1 MRYADPKQHRQAPAI
16 WRGGAML
23 AIKRWGGFSLVELM
37 VVVAVAAVLL
47 GIAASDLRSMIRHQ
61 QLKAALSDLFG
72 AIDLTRSQAI
82 TRGMRVYLVPGEGG
96 WSSGW
101 TVFVDHDG
109 DGLPGE
115 RDELIAVHEPLAEGI
130 VVTSGFTS
138 PRTPDYIAY
147 NAGGGSCSHA
157 SSMAARW
164 GTLSLTLGGHT
175 RRIKINMLGRVRACD
190 PARDGES
197 CSGPETP

>member
-1 MRYADPKQHRQAPAI
+1 
-16 WRGGAML
+16 ML
-23 AIKRWGGFSLVELM
+23 AVTRARGFSLVELLA
-37 VVVAVAAVLL
+37 VITVAAVLL
-47 GIAASDLRSMIRHQ
+47 AIAVSDLGSMIRHQ

-82 TRGMRVYLVPGEGG
+82 TRGMRVYLAPAEGG

-101 TVFVDHDG
+101 TIFVDKDG
-109 DGLPGE
+109 DGIPGE
-115 RDELIAVHEPLAEGI
+115 GDELITTHGPVAEGI
-130 VVTSGFTS
+130 VVTTGFTS

-147 NAGGGSCSHA
+147 NGGGRSCSHA

-164 GTLSLTLGGHT
+164 GTLSMSLDGRT
-175 RRIKINMLGRVRACD
+175 RRIKINMLGRARACD

>member
-1 MRYADPKQHRQAPAI
+1 
-16 WRGGAML
+16 ML
-23 AIKRWGGFSLVELM
+23 AIKRSRGFSLVELM
-37 VVVAVAAVLL
+37 VVIAVAAVLL
-47 GIAASDLRSMIRHQ
+47 GIAVSDLGSMIRHQ

-82 TRGMRVYLVPGEGG
+82 TRGTRVYLVPASDG
-96 WSSGW
+96 WTGGW
-101 TVFVDHDG
+101 TVFVDEDG
-109 DGLPGE
+109 DGVPGE
-115 RDELIAVHEPLAEGI
+115 GDELIAVHGPLARGI

-147 NAGGGSCSHA
+147 NAGGRSCSHA

-164 GTLSLTLGGHT
+164 GTLSLALDGQT

-190 PARDGES
+190 PARDGDS

>member
-1 MRYADPKQHRQAPAI
+1 
-16 WRGGAML
+16 ML
-23 AIKRWGGFSLVELM
+23 AIRRVHGFSLVELL
-37 VVVAVAAVLL
+37 VVIAVAAVLL
-47 GIAASDLRSMIRHQ
+47 GIAASDLRSLNRHQ

-82 TRGMRVYLVPGEGG
+82 TRGMRVYLAPSGEG

-101 TVFVDHDG
+101 AVFVDKDG
-109 DGLPGE
+109 DGMPGE
-115 RDELIAVHEPLAEGI
+115 ADDLIAVHGPVAEGI
-130 VVTSGFTS
+130 VITTGFTS
-138 PRTPDYIAY
+138 PRAPDYIAY
-147 NAGGGSCSHA
+147 NGGGRSCSHA

-164 GTLSLTLGGHT
+164 GTLSLTLDGQT
-175 RRIKINMLGRVRACD
+175 RRIKINMLGRARACD

>member
-1 MRYADPKQHRQAPAI
+1 
-16 WRGGAML
+16 ML
-23 AIKRWGGFSLVELM
+23 AVGRVRGFSLVELL
-37 VVVAVAAVLL
+37 VVIVVAAVLL
-47 GIAASDLRSMIRHQ
+47 GIAVSDLRLMIRHQ

-82 TRGMRVYLVPGEGG
+82 TRGSRVFLAPSGDG

-101 TVFVDHDG
+101 TVFVDKDG
-109 DGLPGE
+109 DGVPGE
-115 RDELIAVHEPLAEGI
+115 GDELISTHGPVAEGI
-130 VVTSGFTS
+130 VITTGFTS

-147 NAGGGSCSHA
+147 NGGGRSCSHA

-164 GTLSLTLGGHT
+164 GTLSMTLDGRT
-175 RRIKINMLGRVRACD
+175 RRIKINMLGRARACD
-190 PARDGES
+190 PARDGAS

>member
-1 MRYADPKQHRQAPAI
+1 M
-16 WRGGAML
+16 
-23 AIKRWGGFSLVELM
+23 KRMHGFSLVELM
-37 VVVAVAAVLL
+37 VVIAVAAVLL
-47 GIAASDLRSMIRHQ
+47 GIAVGNLGSMIRHQ

-82 TRGMRVYLVPGEGG
+82 TRGTRVYLVPADDG
-96 WSSGW
+96 WPSGW
-101 TVFVDHDG
+101 TVFVDQDG

-115 RDELIAVHEPLAEGI
+115 GDEVIAVHGPLARGI

-147 NAGGGSCSHA
+147 NAGGRSCSHT

-164 GTLSLTLGGHT
+164 GTLSMALDGNT
-175 RRIKINMLGRVRACD
+175 RRIKINMLGRARACD